1 LIKHDGEIILS
12 IARKGDRLAAFPP
25 LITYLA
31 SYPDPQSVTE
41 ALLRGP
47 LKFYEAVAC
56 NIMMKDKSENY
67 ALTIIGTSGI
77 TERTVQRY
85 QELPLNIDTPMGRAF
100 LDSEIVTTSITE
112 MVDEY
117 PAVHMDSEIWS
128 EQVERSG
135 NQIIVCAPIVSN
147 GQAVGAFNFYL
158 PPENPLGPSDFS
170 FTQGLSAL
178 LGMWLTHPQT
188 KSGLP
193 IEPLDEKLDTTLI
206 LSHRQLEILGLV
218 AQGRSNAAIAVCLG
232 YSQST
237 VKQELQKAMR
247 ALRVNDRLEAAN
259 RALELGFHAPANE

>member
-1 LIKHDGEIILS
+1 MTLS
-12 IARKGDRLAAFPP
+12 IARRGDRLAAFPP
-25 LITYLA
+25 FITYLV

-41 ALLRGP
+41 ALLNGP
-47 LKFYEAVAC
+47 LKFYDAVAC
-56 NIMMKDKSENY
+56 NMMMKEKNENH
-67 ALTIIGTSGI
+67 ALVIIGTSGV
-77 TERTVQRY
+77 TERTVHRY

-117 PAVHMDSEIWS
+117 PAVQMDSEIWA
-128 EQVERSG
+128 EQIERSG

-170 FTQGLSAL
+170 FIQGLSAL
-178 LGMWLTHPQT
+178 LGMWLTNPQAST
-188 KSGLP
+188 GLP
-193 IEPLDEKLDTTLI
+193 AERLDENLETTLS
-206 LSHRQLEILGLV
+206 LSDRQLEILGLV

-247 ALRVNDRLEAAN
+247 ALRVNDRLEAAQ
-259 RALELGFHAPANE
+259 RALELGFHTPEN